1 MLSWKDMLKDNILR
15 IEDLDKVLHMSPE
28 EKKHLI
34 EVSKRHPMRI
44 TKYYFD
50 LIDWSDKNDPIRKL
64 SVPHGMEL
72 NNAGDYDTSGEAIN
86 TKMPGLQHKYSA
98 TALVLSTN
106 VCYMYCR
113 HCFRKRM
120 VGYSTKEVNQR
131 MIESIS
137 YIRDHNEI
145 NNVLLSGG
153 DFFTVPNKTI
163 EEYLKN
169 LSAIDHLDFIRLG
182 SRTPVVFPQ
191 RIYLDEELLSIL
203 KKYSAIKE
211 TIVITQFNHPR
222 ELTDEAKK
230 AIDALKNIGIAVRN
244 QAVLLKDVNDNPD
257 VMAKLLGGLTAMG
270 VHPYYVFQCRP
281 VQFVKSHFQVPLYEG
296 NEIISKAKSK
306 LNGISKG
313 FRYALS
319 HPDGKIE
326 IFGKTDSDFIFKF
339 HQSKNKEDNDRLFFQ
354 PIHKT
359 ATWLDENLK
368 PIV

>member
-1 MLSWKDMLKDNILR
+1 MLSWMDMLKDNIIK
-15 IEDLDKVLHMSPE
+15 IEDLDNVLQMSPD
-28 EKKHLI
+28 EKQHMI

-72 NNAGDYDTSGEAIN
+72 NDAGDYDTSGEATN
-86 TKMPGLQHKYSA
+86 TKMPGLQHKYTA
-98 TALVLSTN
+98 TALVLTTN

-120 VGYSTKEVNQR
+120 IGYSTEEVNHR
-131 MIESIS
+131 MTESIS
-137 YIRDHNEI
+137 YIRDHHEI

-153 DFFTVPNKTI
+153 DFFTISNKII
-163 EEYLKN
+163 EKYLKN
-169 LSAIDHLDFIRLG
+169 LSSIDHLDFIRLG

-191 RIYLDEELLSIL
+191 RIYLDEDLLNIL
-203 KKYSAIKE
+203 QKYASIKE
-211 TIVITQFNHPR
+211 TIVITQFNHPK
-222 ELTDEAKK
+222 ELTEEAKK

-244 QAVLLKDVNDNPD
+244 QAVLLKGINDDPD
-257 VMAKLLGGLTAMG
+257 VMAKLLSGLTAMG

-281 VQFVKSHFQVPLYEG
+281 VRFVKSHFQVPLYEG
-296 NEIISKAKSK
+296 IEIISEAKSK

-339 HQSKNKEDNDRLFFQ
+339 HQNKNDKDNDRLFMQ

-359 ATWLDENLK
+359 ATWLDNNLK
-368 PIV
+368 PIE

>member
-1 MLSWKDMLKDNILR
+1 
-15 IEDLDKVLHMSPE
+15 
-28 EKKHLI
+28 
-34 EVSKRHPMRI
+34 
-44 TKYYFD
+44 
-50 LIDWSDKNDPIRKL
+50 
-64 SVPHGMEL
+64 
-72 NNAGDYDTSGEAIN
+72 
-86 TKMPGLQHKYSA
+86 
-98 TALVLSTN
+98 
-106 VCYMYCR
+106 
-113 HCFRKRM
+113 M
-120 VGYSTKEVNQR
+120 VGYSTEEVNQR
-131 MIESIS
+131 MTESIS

-153 DFFTVPNKTI
+153 DFFAVPNKTI

-191 RIYLDEELLSIL
+191 RIYLDDKLLGIL

-222 ELTDEAKK
+222 ELTDEARK
-230 AIDALKNIGIAVRN
+230 AILALKNIGIAVRN
-244 QAVLLKDVNDNPD
+244 QAVLLKDINDDPD
-257 VMAKLLGGLTAMG
+257 VMARLLSGLTAMG

-296 NEIISKAKSK
+296 IEIISKAKSK

-326 IFGKTDSDFIFKF
+326 IFGKTDNDFIFKF

-359 ATWLDENLK
+359 ATWLDDNLK
-368 PIV
+368 PIE